1 MSCSPEGL
9 GERTSTG
16 RMGRDRLGSCTHRLI
31 GKRGAR
37 GGTRG
42 VGKGE
47 EKVGYAG
54 RGESKMTTGG
64 LGGR

>member
-1 MSCSPEGL
+1 MSEPAPAGWAEIGWVAAHRQTNWEK
-9 GERTSTG
+9 GEKG
-16 RMGRDRLGSCTHRLI
+16 
-31 GKRGAR
+31 GAR

>member
-1 MSCSPEGL
+1 MSEPAPAGWAEIGWVAA
-9 GERTSTG
+9 
-16 RMGRDRLGSCTHRLI
+16 HRQTNWEK
-31 GKRGAR
+31 GGDW
-37 GGTRG
+37 GTRG